1 VNRQD
6 IEIRLMHD
14 VGAAVEL
21 GTRAGLAEMESDLE
35 GLQAVW
41 GAYIGQVLI
50 GIVALHRRGRLDLV
64 GWLAVDEGQ
73 RGRGVGAR
81 LLAELEAEARKRRVR
96 TLWATARA
104 PGFFLAH
111 GYQARDDGAEARALL
126 AGCPACGQY
135 GSTCTPRA
143 VSKALATA
151 D

>member
-1 VNRQD
+1 MSGQD

-35 GLQAVW
+35 GLEAIW
-41 GAYIGQVLI
+41 GAYAGQVLI
-50 GIVALHRRGRLDLV
+50 GIAALHRRGRLDVV
-64 GWLAVDEGQ
+64 GWLAVDEAQ

-81 LLAELEAEARKRRVR
+81 LLAELETEARRRSVR

-111 GYQARDDGAEARALL
+111 GYEARDNGVEALSLL
-126 AGCPACGQY
+126 ADCPACAQY
-135 GSTCTPRA
+135 GTTCTPRA
-143 VSKALATA
+143 VSKALALA

>member
-1 VNRQD
+1 VNGRD

-35 GLQAVW
+35 GLEAIW
-41 GAYIGQVLI
+41 GAYTGQILI
-50 GIVALHRRGRLDLV
+50 GIVALHHRGGLDLI
-64 GWLAVDEGQ
+64 GWLAVDEGH

-81 LLAELEAEARKRRVR
+81 LLAELEVEARRRRVR

-111 GYQARDDGAEARALL
+111 GYGAREDGAEALTLL
-126 AGCPACGQY
+126 ADCPACAQY
-135 GSTCTPRA
+135 GTTCTPRA
-143 VSKALATA
+143 VSKALAPA